1 MMVPS
6 ADTPF
11 PEYQAASDNTPQ
23 TFVDAL
29 KRGDATAWSKI
40 VRIWGT
46 TLRAYSM
53 HHGFREQDAEE
64 ITQNVLARI
73 YRGIDRFKRD
83 GKQLKLKHWVFDI
96 ARKEAIR
103 FRERYLS
110 KPDSPG
116 GSDFQRAQAA
126 LSAPDIRDEPAERES
141 FETMLVAGVL
151 QAIEADFDPRVW
163 QAFHRFTIDGLSGPE
178 VGQELGMQANA
189 VRQAV
194 SRVKTRIR
202 AELDG
207 SAAE

>member
-1 MMVPS
+1 M
-6 ADTPF
+6 
-11 PEYQAASDNTPQ
+11 
-23 TFVDAL
+23 
-29 KRGDATAWSKI
+29 
-40 VRIWGT
+40 
-46 TLRAYSM
+46 
-53 HHGFREQDAEE
+53 
-64 ITQNVLARI
+64 
-73 YRGIDRFKRD
+73 
-83 GKQLKLKHWVFDI
+83 
-96 ARKEAIR
+96 
-103 FRERYLS
+103 S

-126 LSAPDIRDEPAERES
+126 LSTPDIRDEPAERES

-194 SRVKTRIR
+194 SRVKRRIR